1 MTTDLLQIELRRATT
16 SRIQEVDFD
25 NLPFGKHFSDH
36 QFVTDFVDGEWTN
49 PRVEP
54 FGNFSFSPALA
65 SLHYGQAIFE
75 GMKAHKNAAG
85 EVLLFRPDENA
96 KRLNESAKRMCMA
109 TLPEEIFISGLQA
122 LLREDAAW
130 VPTAVGS
137 SLYMRPYMF
146 ATDTFLGVAPSKTYR
161 FCIFTCPVGIY
172 YNKPLRVK
180 IETEYI
186 RAAAGGVGAAKC
198 AGNYGG
204 SLYPTMLAQQAGY
217 DQLLWTDSRDHAYFE
232 ESGTMN
238 VMFVLDGKLITPAVN
253 DTILRGITRDSLVHI
268 ADRLGVEVEERRVSV
283 EEVIKGIE
291 TGKLTEA
298 FGAGTAVVVSPMS
311 VIGYNGNDYVLPEIT
326 PEKSVAAKL
335 KNYLSD
341 LRTGKIDDEFGWVW
355 TV

>member
-1 MTTDLLQIELRRATT
+1 MTTDLLQIELRRAIT
-16 SRIQEVDFD
+16 SRIQEVDFN

-36 QFVTDFVDGEWTN
+36 QFITDFVDGEWTN

-96 KRLNESAKRMCMA
+96 KRLNESARRMCMA
-109 TLPEEIFISGLQA
+109 TLPQELFIGGLEA

-130 VPTAVGS
+130 VPTAAGS
-137 SLYMRPYMF
+137 SLYLRPYMF

-161 FCIFTCPVGIY
+161 FCIFTCPVGVY

-186 RAAAGGVGAAKC
+186 RAAEGGVGGAKC

-204 SLYPTMLAQQAGY
+204 SMYPTMLAQQAGY
-217 DQLLWTDSRDHAYFE
+217 DQLLWTDARDHAYFE

-238 VMFVLDGKLITPAVN
+238 VMFVLDGKLVTPAVN
-253 DTILRGITRDSLVHI
+253 DTILRGITRNSLVQI
-268 ADRLGVEVEERRVSV
+268 AERLDIDVEERRVSV
-283 EEVIKGIE
+283 KEVIKGIE
-291 TGKLTEA
+291 TGRLTEA

-311 VIGYNGNDYVLPEIT
+311 VIGYNGDDYVLPEIS
-326 PEKSVAAKL
+326 PEKSVAITL

-341 LRTGKIDDEFGWVW
+341 LRTGQIDDEFGWVW

>member
-16 SRIQEVDFD
+16 SRIQEVDFN

-54 FGNFSFSPALA
+54 FGNFSLSPALS

-96 KRLNESAKRMCMA
+96 KRLNESARRMCMA
-109 TLPEEIFISGLQA
+109 TLPEEIFIGGLEA
-122 LLREDAAW
+122 LLREDANW
-130 VPTAVGS
+130 VPTADGS
-137 SLYMRPYMF
+137 SLYLRPYMF

-161 FCIFTCPVGIY
+161 FCIFTCPVGVY
-172 YNKPLRVK
+172 YTKPLRVK

-204 SLYPTMLAQQAGY
+204 SMYPTMLAQQAGY
-217 DQLLWTDSRDHAYFE
+217 DQLLWTDARDHAYFE

-238 VMFVLDGKLITPAVN
+238 VMFVLDGKLVTPAVN
-253 DTILRGITRDSLVHI
+253 DTILRGITRDSLVQI
-268 ADRLGVEVEERRVSV
+268 ANRLDIDVEERRVSV
-283 EEVIKGIE
+283 EEVMSGIE
-291 TGKLTEA
+291 TGRLTEA
-298 FGAGTAVVVSPMS
+298 FGVGTAVVVSPMS
-311 VIGYNGNDYVLPEIT
+311 VIGYNGDDYILPEIA
-326 PEKSVAAKL
+326 PEKSVALKL

-341 LRTGKIDDEFGWVW
+341 LRTGQIDDEFGWVW